1 VGRDRVKLLFGPY
14 PAPAV
19 RVGERAFCLYRG
31 CEVVITSWTA
41 APIRWPRGRPP
52 GGRGA
57 GGLLVNDELLRA
69 IQQESPAALK
79 HWWGVNGMQLWKWRK
94 ALVRSNGKGNPRPR
108 WTEEELAL
116 LGTAPDEE
124 IAGRIGRTKTA
135 VYLQRWS
142 MGIANPFKVRQG
154 RRRSDSG

>member
-1 VGRDRVKLLFGPY
+1 VGRDRIKLLFGPY
-14 PAPAV
+14 QAPPL
-19 RVGERAFCLYRG
+19 RCGERAFCLYRG

-41 APIRWPRGRPP
+41 APIPWPRGRRP

-57 GGLLVNDELLRA
+57 GSLLVNNELLRA
-69 IQQESPAALK
+69 IQQESAAALK
-79 HWWGVNGMQLWKWRK
+79 HWWGVTGMQRWKWRK
-94 ALVRSNGKGNPRPR
+94 ALVGSNGKGTTRLR

-124 IAGRIGRTKTA
+124 IARRLGRTKTA
-135 VYLQRWS
+135 VYMKRWS
-142 MGIANPFKVRQG
+142 LGIVNPFKERQG